1 MGAVWAGFREA
12 HFHRVSEIQKRVSA
26 VQNRAYDEHNLIL
39 KGLFPGPAAR
49 TAAVLSQE
57 CACSLQNKAG
67 SSLYLSAHSIPRS
80 ALMSLRSA
88 LLKLISAGKN
98 GKNVFI
104 SALDKR

>member
-1 MGAVWAGFREA
+1 MGAVWAGFRES

-26 VQNRAYDEHNLIL
+26 VQKRAYDEHLCSYFL

-67 SSLYLSAHSIPRS
+67 AVCTC
-80 ALMSLRSA
+80 LRIQSPEA
-88 LLKLISAGKN
+88 RL
-98 GKNVFI
+98 
-104 SALDKR
+104 